1 MGLQRL
7 PSLGT
12 AVSAAASVLRRFPL
26 VLAAGIAAAT
36 AAILT
41 QDGVG
46 PAWLQDQLLAA
57 ATLGLPLLTA
67 TTLFGER
74 FRSSGPR
81 VGLALAAAAVL
92 VAVYL
97 AWPHWSDPV
106 RFARYVQLSV
116 AFHLLVAFLP
126 FAGRDLPDAFWRYNR
141 VLFIRFVA
149 AAVSSGTLYLGLALA
164 LVALDKLFGVDVP
177 PEGYFRLWAV
187 MAFVFNT
194 WFFLGGVPADVEVTE
209 SQQEYPPALRI
220 FAQYT
225 LVPLVSV
232 YLGILTLYLGKV
244 VVTWD
249 WPSGW
254 IGNLVSGVAAL
265 GIFTLL
271 LVHPLAGRADQR
283 WIAVFA
289 RAFWL
294 GIVPAVVMLWLALYQ
309 RIHQY
314 GLTEPRYFLLVLS
327 LWLAAVAA
335 FQVITRSRSI
345 RLVPVSLCLAAL
357 ATFAGPWGAFSLS
370 ERSQLGRLRALL
382 DRYGVLADGRIHA
395 PTRAIPPADLQEI
408 SATVRYVVETHGPAH
423 LVPLLG
429 EASAGRAGLVA
440 GRGGFA
446 GEDRVRKVVEVLGVR
461 YVAPGG
467 NGRNGPFYYTGISR
481 GTIPVAGY
489 DVLLR
494 VREDSGAASDT
505 GLVAVL
511 ARETRRV
518 RIGRAGDVLLEVP
531 LDSALAV
538 ARTGGDTRGSHRRP
552 GPALRA
558 EAENARAR
566 AVVYLDRLQGIDRPA
581 GAELTGAGGFVLVML
596 KR

>member
-1 MGLQRL
+1 
-7 PSLGT
+7 
-12 AVSAAASVLRRFPL
+12 
-26 VLAAGIAAAT
+26 
-36 AAILT
+36 
-41 QDGVG
+41 
-46 PAWLQDQLLAA
+46 
-57 ATLGLPLLTA
+57 
-67 TTLFGER
+67 
-74 FRSSGPR
+74 
-81 VGLALAAAAVL
+81 
-92 VAVYL
+92 
-97 AWPHWSDPV
+97 
-106 RFARYVQLSV
+106 
-116 AFHLLVAFLP
+116 
-126 FAGRDLPDAFWRYNR
+126 

-254 IGNLVSGVAAL
+254 IGYLVSGVAAA

-289 RAFWL
+289 RDFWI
-294 GIVPAVVMLWLALYQ
+294 GILPAVVMLWLALYQ

-314 GLTEPRYFLLVLS
+314 GFTEPRYFLLALS
-327 LWLAAVAA
+327 LWLGAVAV
-335 FQVITRSRSI
+335 FYVVTRSRSI
-345 RLVPVSLCLAAL
+345 RVVPVTLCLAAL
-357 ATFAGPWGAFSLS
+357 VTFAGPWGAFSLS

-382 DRYGVLADGRIHA
+382 ERYGVLADGRIHA
-395 PTRAIPPADLQEI
+395 PARDIPTADLREI
-408 SATVRYVVETHGPAH
+408 SAAVRYVVETHGPAR
-423 LVPLLG
+423 LASLLG
-429 EASAGRAGLVA
+429 PSAGRAGLVA
-440 GRGGFA
+440 GRSGFA
-446 GEDRVRKVVEVLGVR
+446 GEDRVRKVVETLGVR
-461 YVAPGG
+461 YVAPGE
-467 NGRNGPFYYTGISR
+467 NGRNGPFYYAAVSR
-481 GTIPVAGY
+481 GSLPVTDY
-489 DVLLR
+489 DVLLF

-505 GLVAVL
+505 GLVAL
-511 ARETRRV
+511 AMNETRRV
-518 RIGRAGDVLLEVP
+518 RIARAGDVLLEVP
-531 LDSALAV
+531 LDSALV
-538 ARTGGDTRGSHRRP
+538 AARAGAGPRGGSRRRP
-552 GPALRA
+552 GPLLRA

-566 AVVYLDRLQGIDRPA
+566 AVVYLDRMQGVDRPA
-581 GAELTGAGGFVLVML
+581 GPAMTGAGGFVLVKL
-596 KR
+596 KP